1 MLNTAAPPALAAI
14 AKPSLLIEPIKA
26 FDDNYLWLLHNT
38 THAVVVDP
46 GDAAPVEARL
56 AELSLELVAILV
68 THHHA
73 DHTGGLAALLEE
85 RSIPVYGPQNPKI
98 THVNQR
104 LSAGS
109 RISLGA
115 ADNPGSLGTFEVLE
129 VPGHTLDHLAFYDT
143 AHAVLFCGD
152 TLFSAGCGRL
162 FEGSPAQMLGS
173 LQQLAGLPGATKV
186 YCTHEYTLANLRFAA
201 SAEPVN
207 SIRDAYATWCQA
219 QRAAGLPTLP
229 SNIGQ
234 ERAINPFLRCN
245 EPTLRAAVHAH
256 RPSTLT
262 SQASTQA
269 NTHAKE
275 LETFAALREWKN
287 IFK

>member
-1 MLNTAAPPALAAI
+1 MLNTATLTALA
-14 AKPSLLIEPIKA
+14 KPTRLQIEPIKA
-26 FDDNYLWLLHNT
+26 FEDNYLWLLHDN

-46 GDAAPVEARL
+46 GDSAPVEACL
-56 AELSLELVAILV
+56 AALNLELVAILV

-73 DHTGGLAALLEE
+73 DHTGGLAALLQA
-85 RSIPVYGPQNPKI
+85 RNIPVYGPHNPKI
-98 THVNQR
+98 THINQR

-109 RISLGA
+109 RIALGKA
-115 ADNPGSLGTFEVLE
+115 GSLGTFEVFE
-129 VPGHTLDHLAFYDT
+129 VPGHTLDHIAFYSA
-143 AHAVLFCGD
+143 AHGVLFCGD

-162 FEGSPAQMLGS
+162 FEGSPAQMLQS
-173 LQQLAGLPGATKV
+173 LQQLASLPAATKV

-207 SIRDAYATWCQA
+207 NTREAYVVWCQA

-245 EPTLRAAVHAH
+245 EPGLRAAV
-256 RPSTLT
+256 
-262 SQASTQA
+262 QA
-269 NTHAKE
+269 NAGAAALENE
-275 LETFAALREWKN
+275 LDTFAALRQWKN
-287 IFK
+287 NFK